1 MSAVSNN
8 IRQSRMRVG
17 AACFYLLTRHKTD
30 DVNMSSVWEY
40 SRNDIASNISVFVAA
55 GAAWCFQSGWPTS
68 S

>member
-1 MSAVSNN
+1 
-8 IRQSRMRVG
+8 MRVG